1 MFHRRHLRLSTP
13 HHDLWRKGTATVEL
27 AVVLPV
33 FMTILLG
40 IAEMSRGLDVSER
53 LASAVRQG
61 GREAASDLTS
71 QIPKGSTINQK
82 VTKDI
87 QNILTASGLDGSKV
101 LVTILHA
108 DGSSQGAPFDFQNP
122 DNYLKYYRIT
132 ATVPYSDVGFLPRIL
147 KNKKLTASVVFRL
160 GRTASLSN

>member
-1 MFHRRHLRLSTP
+1 M
-13 HHDLWRKGTATVEL
+13 

-71 QIPKGSTINQK
+71 QVPKGSTINQK

-101 LVTILHA
+101 VVTILHA
-108 DGSSQGAPFDFQNP
+108 DGGSQGAAFDFQDSN
-122 DNYLKYYRIT
+122 NYLKYYRIT
-132 ATVPYSDVGFLPRIL
+132 ATVPYSDVGLFPRIL